1 MGAKVFT
8 VGNFKGGVGKTKIV
22 TMLAYDNAAIRNK
35 KTLVLDL
42 DPQGNASQVLAKT
55 SNIERIDRTITDAI
69 SSGDLKSCITPVM
82 TNLDLV
88 ACNTSF
94 RSFSRFV
101 LTNFKSE
108 LDQISVISKLLEP
121 IKAEYDAIFIDVPPT
136 ISEFSD
142 NAMAASDYSIIA
154 FQTQEESL
162 DGVSKYVGYQNFMVD
177 RYNISLQVIA
187 IVACMIEPDDNLDQT
202 ILSEAREIY
211 GDAVLDTVI
220 TYQKRLKRYSREG
233 IYLQK
238 NKNGKFDQWDYRA
251 HDNFIKILSELDARD
266 SFLTS
271 DS

>member
-1 MGAKVFT
+1 MTAKVFT

-22 TMLAYDNAAIRNK
+22 TMLAYDNASVRHQ

-55 SNIERIDRTITDAI
+55 ANIEKIDKTITDATA
-69 SSGDLKSCITPVM
+69 SGNLEECITPIM
-82 TNLDLV
+82 PNLDLV

-101 LTNFKSE
+101 LTSFDSE
-108 LDQISVISKLLEP
+108 IEQISVISRLLEP
-121 IKAEYDAIFIDVPPT
+121 LKEKYDSIFIDVPPT

-162 DGVSKYVGYQNFMVD
+162 DGVSKYVGYQNFMVE

-202 ILSEAREIY
+202 ILEEARELY

-220 TYQKRLKRYSREG
+220 TFQKRLKRYSREG

-251 HDNFIKILSELDARD
+251 HDNFIKILSELDARNE
-266 SFLTS
+266 FLETS
-271 DS
+271 D

>member
-1 MGAKVFT
+1 MTARVMT

-22 TMLAYDNAAIRNK
+22 TMLAYDNAQVRHK

-55 SNIERIDRTITDAI
+55 ANIERIDKTITDAI
-69 SSGDLKSCITPVM
+69 SSGSIAECITPVM
-82 TNLDLV
+82 ENLDLV

-94 RSFSRFV
+94 RSFSKFV
-101 LTNFKSE
+101 LTNFESE
-108 LDQISVISKLLEP
+108 IEQISVIRNLLKP
-121 IKAEYDAIFIDVPPT
+121 IKEKYDSIFIDVPPT

-177 RYNISLQVIA
+177 RYNINLQVIA

-202 ILSEAREIY
+202 ILNEAREQY

-220 TYQKRLKRYSREG
+220 TFQKRLKRYSREG

-238 NKNGKFDQWDYRA
+238 NKNGKFDQWDYKA

-266 SFLTS
+266 AFLTANA
-271 DS
+271 